1 MSQRFSVARALPFY
15 LCSWQTT
22 PFDRQLNGQR
32 RNLGKAGECGASVSG
47 AGSGRA
53 DEEITGE
60 PEFSAVASLI
70 VVDYWTKL
78 ML

>member
-1 MSQRFSVARALPFY
+1 MFAAGKQHHSIAS
-15 LCSWQTT
+15 ST
-22 PFDRQLNGQR
+22 GQR

-60 PEFSAVASLI
+60 PEFPAVASLI